1 MLVLKHQFSNILNS
15 DDYLLYRCESPS
27 ISWLCDELV
36 RRLSRRRLTSSQAS
50 SNGSTGVPD
59 SQQIILTRASDGAE
73 LFPEDTIT
81 DLLNDNEKVSFLLQF
96 FILEI
101 ENGTQLLSEQA
112 LEVMKICGFASALA
126 IATEFVRVIF
136 VNLFLFPRHHI
147 SHQRVFFM

>member
-1 MLVLKHQFSNILNS
+1 MSVLKHQVSNILSS

-96 FILEI
+96 FILAI
-101 ENGTQLLSEQA
+101 ENGTQLSSEQA
-112 LEVMKICGFASALA
+112 LVKL
-126 IATEFVRVIF
+126 
-136 VNLFLFPRHHI
+136 
-147 SHQRVFFM
+147 